1 MDQIS
6 KRNLSGQAF
15 SVADKKWRKNMDIE
29 RNVKN
34 KSETADI
41 ERIGFL
47 HSLKAKILLLVAAAV
62 VLTVVLN
69 LWTVIPKSSSNI
81 SELTSNYM
89 LDVAMVAGEGID
101 NQIRMSS
108 YDSVMSGGNL
118 SRIVGNVEIKGVKDS
133 YTYIV
138 DGDGTMLYHPTADKI
153 GKPVEN
159 SVVKGVISKLKSEN
173 RPQPEVV
180 QYNFNGE
187 TKYAGIYVG
196 KSKDFILVVNANK
209 KQALSGTTSIVT
221 STVKGS
227 IFAMVLCLI
236 AAIFVTRKIVA
247 PIISATDTVEKLG
260 NLDFS
265 EDVSSDKK
273 MLNRKDEVG
282 VMLRSITELKN
293 IIVKVMAEIRAYS
306 ESLGE
311 AAEALKNSANES
323 STAAGQVETAIT
335 GIADGASSQAQE
347 TQSATENVIVMGKM
361 IEQASTEVEQLGDN
375 AADMHKAS
383 ENAMSI
389 LAELEKINQKTM
401 EAIHI
406 IGEQTQKTNESA
418 AKIKVATD
426 MISEIA
432 EETTLLSLNASIEA
446 ARAGEQGRG
455 FAVVANQI
463 QKLAEQSADAT
474 TQITEVI
481 SELVNDAQESVQ
493 TMDEVK
499 EVMNQQSENVSQTE
513 KAFKNVEK
521 GIAESIESVEKITDK
536 TRKLDEARAGV
547 VDVVQSLSAIAE
559 ENAASAE
566 ETSASA
572 SEVGSIMEDVSQNAN
587 MLDEIAVKLNENVKR
602 FKI

>member
-1 MDQIS
+1 
-6 KRNLSGQAF
+6 
-15 SVADKKWRKNMDIE
+15 MDIE

-418 AKIKVATD
+418 AKIKAATD

>member
-1 MDQIS
+1 
-6 KRNLSGQAF
+6 
-15 SVADKKWRKNMDIE
+15 MDIE
-29 RNVKN
+29 KNVKN
-34 KSETADI
+34 KSETADT

-89 LDVAMVAGEGID
+89 LDVAMIAGEGID

-209 KQALSGTTSIVT
+209 KQALSGTTSIAT

-236 AAIFVTRKIVA
+236 AAIFVTIKIVA

>member
-1 MDQIS
+1 
-6 KRNLSGQAF
+6 
-15 SVADKKWRKNMDIE
+15 MDIQ

-34 KSETADI
+34 KSETADT

-118 SRIVGNVEIKGVKDS
+118 SRVIGNIEIKGVKDS

-209 KQALSGTTSIVT
+209 KQALSGTTSIAT

-265 EDVSSDKK
+265 GDVSSDKK
-273 MLNRKDEVG
+273 MLKRKDEVG

-587 MLDEIAVKLNENVKR
+587 MFDEIAVKLNENVKR

>member
-1 MDQIS
+1 
-6 KRNLSGQAF
+6 
-15 SVADKKWRKNMDIE
+15 MDIKRTE
-29 RNVKN
+29 KI
-34 KSETADI
+34 KSKTADT
-41 ERIGFL
+41 ERISFL
-47 HSLKAKILLLVAAAV
+47 HSLKAKILLLLTAAV

-108 YDSVMSGGNL
+108 YDSVMSGGNI
-118 SRIVGNVEIKGVKDS
+118 SRLIGNVEIKGVKDS

-159 SVVKGVISKLKSEN
+159 SVVKGVVSKLKSEN

-180 QYNFNGE
+180 EYNFNGE

>member
-1 MDQIS
+1 
-6 KRNLSGQAF
+6 
-15 SVADKKWRKNMDIE
+15 MDIE

-34 KSETADI
+34 KSETADT

-209 KQALSGTTSIVT
+209 KQALSGTTSVVT

-311 AAEALKNSANES
+311 ASEALKNSANES

-389 LAELEKINQKTM
+389 LAELKKINQKTM

>member
-1 MDQIS
+1 
-6 KRNLSGQAF
+6 
-15 SVADKKWRKNMDIE
+15 MDIQ
-29 RNVKN
+29 RNVKI
-34 KSETADI
+34 KSETADT

-118 SRIVGNVEIKGVKDS
+118 SRIVGNVEIKGVIAS

-209 KQALSGTTSIVT
+209 KQALSGTTSVVT

>member
-1 MDQIS
+1 
-6 KRNLSGQAF
+6 
-15 SVADKKWRKNMDIE
+15 MDIQ

-34 KSETADI
+34 KSETADT

-118 SRIVGNVEIKGVKDS
+118 SRVIGNIEIKGVKDS

-209 KQALSGTTSIVT
+209 KQALSGTTSIAT

-265 EDVSSDKK
+265 VDVSSDKK

>member
-1 MDQIS
+1 
-6 KRNLSGQAF
+6 
-15 SVADKKWRKNMDIE
+15 MDIQ

-34 KSETADI
+34 KSETADT

-118 SRIVGNVEIKGVKDS
+118 SRVIGNIEIKGVKDS

-209 KQALSGTTSIVT
+209 KQALSGTTSIAT

-265 EDVSSDKK
+265 GDVSSDKK
-273 MLNRKDEVG
+273 MLKRKDEVG

-389 LAELEKINQKTM
+389 FAELEKINQKTM

>member
-1 MDQIS
+1 
-6 KRNLSGQAF
+6 
-15 SVADKKWRKNMDIE
+15 MDIQ

-34 KSETADI
+34 KSETADT

-89 LDVAMVAGEGID
+89 LDVAMIAGEGID

-138 DGDGTMLYHPTADKI
+138 DGDGIMLYHPTADKI

-209 KQALSGTTSIVT
+209 KQALSGTTSIAT

-265 EDVSSDKK
+265 GDVSSDKK
-273 MLNRKDEVG
+273 MLKRKDEVG

-536 TRKLDEARAGV
+536 TRKLDDARAGV

>member
-1 MDQIS
+1 
-6 KRNLSGQAF
+6 
-15 SVADKKWRKNMDIE
+15 MDIE

-209 KQALSGTTSIVT
+209 KQALSGTTSIAT

-463 QKLAEQSADAT
+463 QKLAEQSADAA

-536 TRKLDEARAGV
+536 TRKLDETRAGV

>member
-1 MDQIS
+1 
-6 KRNLSGQAF
+6 
-15 SVADKKWRKNMDIE
+15 MDIE

-209 KQALSGTTSIVT
+209 KQALSGTTSIAT

-493 TMDEVK
+493 TIDEVK

>member
-1 MDQIS
+1 
-6 KRNLSGQAF
+6 
-15 SVADKKWRKNMDIE
+15 MDIE

-34 KSETADI
+34 KRKTADT

-47 HSLKAKILLLVAAAV
+47 HTLKAKILLLVAAAV

-209 KQALSGTTSIVT
+209 KQALSGTTSVVT

-432 EETTLLSLNASIEA
+432 EETTLLSLIASIEA

-547 VDVVQSLSAIAE
+547 VDVVQSLSTIAE

>member
-1 MDQIS
+1 
-6 KRNLSGQAF
+6 
-15 SVADKKWRKNMDIE
+15 MDIQ
-29 RNVKN
+29 RNVKI
-34 KSETADI
+34 KSETADT

-118 SRIVGNVEIKGVKDS
+118 SRIVGNVEIKVVKDS

-209 KQALSGTTSIVT
+209 KQALSGTTSVVT

-265 EDVSSDKK
+265 EGVSSDKK

>member
-1 MDQIS
+1 
-6 KRNLSGQAF
+6 
-15 SVADKKWRKNMDIE
+15 MDIQ
-29 RNVKN
+29 RNVKI
-34 KSETADI
+34 KSETADT

-209 KQALSGTTSIVT
+209 KQALSGTTSVVT

-265 EDVSSDKK
+265 EGVSSDKK

-455 FAVVANQI
+455 FVVVANQI

>member
-1 MDQIS
+1 
-6 KRNLSGQAF
+6 
-15 SVADKKWRKNMDIE
+15 MDIQ
-29 RNVKN
+29 RNVKI
-34 KSETADI
+34 KSETADT

-209 KQALSGTTSIVT
+209 KQALSGTTSVVT

-335 GIADGASSQAQE
+335 GIADGSSSQAQE

-401 EAIHI
+401 DAIHI

>member
-1 MDQIS
+1 
-6 KRNLSGQAF
+6 
-15 SVADKKWRKNMDIE
+15 MDIQ
-29 RNVKN
+29 RNVKI
-34 KSETADI
+34 KSETADT

-209 KQALSGTTSIVT
+209 KQALSGTTSVVT

-587 MLDEIAVKLNENVKR
+587 MLDEIAVKLNENFKR

>member
-1 MDQIS
+1 
-6 KRNLSGQAF
+6 
-15 SVADKKWRKNMDIE
+15 MDIQ

-34 KSETADI
+34 KSETADT

-118 SRIVGNVEIKGVKDS
+118 SRVIGNIEIKGVKDS

-209 KQALSGTTSIVT
+209 KQALSGTTSIAT

-265 EDVSSDKK
+265 GDVSSDKK
-273 MLNRKDEVG
+273 MLKRKDEVG

-323 STAAGQVETAIT
+323 STAARQVETAIT

>member
-1 MDQIS
+1 
-6 KRNLSGQAF
+6 
-15 SVADKKWRKNMDIE
+15 MDIQ
-29 RNVKN
+29 RNVKI
-34 KSETADI
+34 KSETADT

-209 KQALSGTTSIVT
+209 KQALSGTTSVVT

-311 AAEALKNSANES
+311 AAGALKNSANES

>member
-1 MDQIS
+1 
-6 KRNLSGQAF
+6 
-15 SVADKKWRKNMDIE
+15 MDIE

-34 KSETADI
+34 KSETADT

-118 SRIVGNVEIKGVKDS
+118 SRIVGNIEIKGVKDS

-159 SVVKGVISKLKSEN
+159 SVIKEVISKLKSEN

>member
-1 MDQIS
+1 
-6 KRNLSGQAF
+6 
-15 SVADKKWRKNMDIE
+15 MDIQ

-34 KSETADI
+34 KSETADT

-118 SRIVGNVEIKGVKDS
+118 SRVIGNIEIKGVKDS

-187 TKYAGIYVG
+187 TKYVGIYVG

-209 KQALSGTTSIVT
+209 KQALSGTTSIAT

-265 EDVSSDKK
+265 GDVSSDKK
-273 MLNRKDEVG
+273 MLKRKDEVG

>member
-1 MDQIS
+1 
-6 KRNLSGQAF
+6 
-15 SVADKKWRKNMDIE
+15 MDIQ

-34 KSETADI
+34 KSETADT

-118 SRIVGNVEIKGVKDS
+118 SRVIGNIEIKGVKDS

-209 KQALSGTTSIVT
+209 KQALSGTTSIAT

-265 EDVSSDKK
+265 GDVSSDKK
-273 MLNRKDEVG
+273 MLKRKDEVG

-587 MLDEIAVKLNENVKR
+587 MLDVIAVKLNENVKR

>member
-1 MDQIS
+1 
-6 KRNLSGQAF
+6 
-15 SVADKKWRKNMDIE
+15 MDIQ
-29 RNVKN
+29 RNVKI
-34 KSETADI
+34 KSETADT

-209 KQALSGTTSIVT
+209 KQALSGTTSVVT

-265 EDVSSDKK
+265 EGVSSDKK

-432 EETTLLSLNASIEA
+432 EETTLLS
-446 ARAGEQGRG
+446 
-455 FAVVANQI
+455 VVANQI

>member
-1 MDQIS
+1 
-6 KRNLSGQAF
+6 
-15 SVADKKWRKNMDIE
+15 MDIQ

-34 KSETADI
+34 KSETADT

-118 SRIVGNVEIKGVKDS
+118 SRVIGNIEIKGVKDS

-209 KQALSGTTSIVT
+209 KQALSGTTSIAT

-265 EDVSSDKK
+265 GDVSSDKK
-273 MLNRKDEVG
+273 MLKRKDEVG

-335 GIADGASSQAQE
+335 GIADGASLQAQE

>member
-1 MDQIS
+1 
-6 KRNLSGQAF
+6 
-15 SVADKKWRKNMDIE
+15 MDIQ

-34 KSETADI
+34 KSETADT

-118 SRIVGNVEIKGVKDS
+118 SRVIGNIEIKGVKDS

-209 KQALSGTTSIVT
+209 KQALSGTTSIAT

-265 EDVSSDKK
+265 GDVSSDKK
-273 MLNRKDEVG
+273 MLKRKDEVG

-463 QKLAEQSADAT
+463 QKLAEQSADTT

>member
-1 MDQIS
+1 
-6 KRNLSGQAF
+6 
-15 SVADKKWRKNMDIE
+15 MDIQ

-34 KSETADI
+34 KSETADT

-118 SRIVGNVEIKGVKDS
+118 SRVIGNIEIKGVKDS

-209 KQALSGTTSIVT
+209 KQALSGTTSIAT

-265 EDVSSDKK
+265 GDVSSDKK
-273 MLNRKDEVG
+273 MLKRKDEVG

-566 ETSASA
+566 ETSVSA

>member
-1 MDQIS
+1 
-6 KRNLSGQAF
+6 
-15 SVADKKWRKNMDIE
+15 MDIQ
-29 RNVKN
+29 RNVKI
-34 KSETADI
+34 KSETADT

-138 DGDGTMLYHPTADKI
+138 DGDGTMLYHHTADKI

-209 KQALSGTTSIVT
+209 KQALSGTTSVVT

-265 EDVSSDKK
+265 EGVSSDKK

>member
-1 MDQIS
+1 
-6 KRNLSGQAF
+6 
-15 SVADKKWRKNMDIE
+15 MDIE

-455 FAVVANQI
+455 FVVVANQI

>member
-1 MDQIS
+1 
-6 KRNLSGQAF
+6 
-15 SVADKKWRKNMDIE
+15 MDIE

-265 EDVSSDKK
+265 GDVSSDKK
-273 MLNRKDEVG
+273 MLKRKDEVG

>member
-1 MDQIS
+1 
-6 KRNLSGQAF
+6 
-15 SVADKKWRKNMDIE
+15 MDIQ
-29 RNVKN
+29 RNVKI
-34 KSETADI
+34 KSETADT

-187 TKYAGIYVG
+187 TKYVGIYVG

-209 KQALSGTTSIVT
+209 KQALSGTTSVVT

-265 EDVSSDKK
+265 EGVSSDKK

>member
-1 MDQIS
+1 
-6 KRNLSGQAF
+6 
-15 SVADKKWRKNMDIE
+15 MDIQ

-34 KSETADI
+34 KSETADT

-47 HSLKAKILLLVAAAV
+47 HSLKAKILLLVAVAV

-118 SRIVGNVEIKGVKDS
+118 SRVIGNIEIKGVKDS

-209 KQALSGTTSIVT
+209 KQALSGTTSIAT

-265 EDVSSDKK
+265 EGVSSDKK

>member
-1 MDQIS
+1 
-6 KRNLSGQAF
+6 
-15 SVADKKWRKNMDIE
+15 MDIQ

-34 KSETADI
+34 KSETADT
-41 ERIGFL
+41 ERVGFL

-118 SRIVGNVEIKGVKDS
+118 SRVIGNIEIKGVKDS

-209 KQALSGTTSIVT
+209 KQALSGTTSIAT

-521 GIAESIESVEKITDK
+521 GIAGSIESVEKITDK

>member
-1 MDQIS
+1 
-6 KRNLSGQAF
+6 
-15 SVADKKWRKNMDIE
+15 MDIE

-34 KSETADI
+34 KSETADT

-69 LWTVIPKSSSNI
+69 LWTVIPKSSLNI

-209 KQALSGTTSIVT
+209 KQALSGTTSVVT

>member
-1 MDQIS
+1 
-6 KRNLSGQAF
+6 
-15 SVADKKWRKNMDIE
+15 MDIE

-432 EETTLLSLNASIEA
+432 EETTFLSLNASIEA

>member
-1 MDQIS
+1 
-6 KRNLSGQAF
+6 
-15 SVADKKWRKNMDIE
+15 MDIE

-34 KSETADI
+34 KSETADT

-89 LDVAMVAGEGID
+89 LDVAMIAGEGID

-209 KQALSGTTSIVT
+209 KQALSGTTSIAT

>member
-1 MDQIS
+1 M
-6 KRNLSGQAF
+6 
-15 SVADKKWRKNMDIE
+15 
-29 RNVKN
+29 
-34 KSETADI
+34 
-41 ERIGFL
+41 

-118 SRIVGNVEIKGVKDS
+118 SRVIGNIEIKGVKDS

-209 KQALSGTTSIVT
+209 KQALSGTTSIAT

-265 EDVSSDKK
+265 GDVSSDKK
-273 MLNRKDEVG
+273 MLKRKDEVG

>member
-1 MDQIS
+1 M
-6 KRNLSGQAF
+6 
-15 SVADKKWRKNMDIE
+15 
-29 RNVKN
+29 
-34 KSETADI
+34 
-41 ERIGFL
+41 
-47 HSLKAKILLLVAAAV
+47 
-62 VLTVVLN
+62 VLN

-209 KQALSGTTSIVT
+209 KQALSGTTSIAT

-265 EDVSSDKK
+265 GDVSSDKK

>member
-1 MDQIS
+1 
-6 KRNLSGQAF
+6 
-15 SVADKKWRKNMDIE
+15 MDIQ
-29 RNVKN
+29 RNVKI
-34 KSETADI
+34 KSETADT

-209 KQALSGTTSIVT
+209 KQALSGTTSVVT

-265 EDVSSDKK
+265 EGVYSDKK